1 MLEIIYGKSGSGKTD
16 MLLKKAVR
24 GAKNGRVQYIFV
36 PETKTFEAEKEL
48 LSMFESGSSP
58 NAQVMSMTRFAKN
71 LLGDGREEYIE
82 KASKLLLC
90 KKACDKA
97 RSSFKYY
104 QKGTDKGGFYRKLM
118 ESFDEFVTSGVSGEQ
133 LLKAAEDNV
142 CGQDVGDIAA
152 AYIIYLEE
160 LKNYGIG
167 DGDGLKKAAERWPKA
182 AYLKIVISILTVTP
196 VLPSANT
203 K

>member
-71 LLGDGREEYIE
+71 LLGDGREE
-82 KASKLLLC
+82 
-90 KKACDKA
+90 
-97 RSSFKYY
+97 
-104 QKGTDKGGFYRKLM
+104 
-118 ESFDEFVTSGVSGEQ
+118 
-133 LLKAAEDNV
+133 
-142 CGQDVGDIAA
+142 
-152 AYIIYLEE
+152 
-160 LKNYGIG
+160 
-167 DGDGLKKAAERWPKA
+167 
-182 AYLKIVISILTVTP
+182 
-196 VLPSANT
+196 
-203 K
+203 